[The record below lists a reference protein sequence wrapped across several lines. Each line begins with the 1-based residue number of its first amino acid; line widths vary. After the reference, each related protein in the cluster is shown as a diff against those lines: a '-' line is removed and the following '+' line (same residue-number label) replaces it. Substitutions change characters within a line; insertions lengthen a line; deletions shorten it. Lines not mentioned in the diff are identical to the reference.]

1 MGNLS
6 KIILFI
12 FAFQFCFGQQKEIKT
27 KYPSVIVV
35 GKDTLVCFTT
45 EQSKQMGVW
54 NEERKE
60 CFELRKND
68 SEKISELEKITN
80 TQTGIIS
87 NLESEIVQHKKNF
100 EDKNSLFL
108 ICEDEKKSLNKEI
121 RKQKRGKWIAIFS
134 GIGGVFLTTF
144 IFTL

>member
-45 EQSKQMGVW
+45 EQSKKMGVW
-54 NEERKE
+54 NED
-60 CFELRKND
+60 D
-68 SEKISELEKITN
+68 SEKISELNNISN
-80 TQTGIIS
+80 TQKGLIS
-87 NLESEIVQHKKNF
+87 NLENEVFQYKKNIQ
-100 EDKNSLFL
+100 DKDKLIS

-121 RKQKRGKWIAIFS
+121 RKQKRGKWIAILS